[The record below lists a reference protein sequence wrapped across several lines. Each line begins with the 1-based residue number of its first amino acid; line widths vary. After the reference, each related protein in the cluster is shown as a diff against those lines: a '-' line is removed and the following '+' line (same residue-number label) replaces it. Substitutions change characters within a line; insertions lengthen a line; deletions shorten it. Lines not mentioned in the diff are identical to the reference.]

1 MLQYLGNDG
10 TFIMYM
16 NSLPSGFLLKN
27 KRQDLKMNEWKLEN
41 IGLS

>member
-1 MLQYLGNDG
+1 MLQYLGNDA

-27 KRQDLKMNEWKLEN
+27 KRQDLKKKLEN